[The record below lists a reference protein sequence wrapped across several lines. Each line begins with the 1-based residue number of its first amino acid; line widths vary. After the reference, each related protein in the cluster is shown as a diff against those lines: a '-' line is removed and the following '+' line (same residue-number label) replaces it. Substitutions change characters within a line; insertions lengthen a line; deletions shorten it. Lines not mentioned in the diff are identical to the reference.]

1 MSPDSG
7 SLAPTPMVW
16 SPKLTLSGTR
26 DTGPYMHACMHTY
39 IPYIT
44 LHCIALHDMTWH
56 TYIHTCMHTYI
67 HTYTQRHTYLSTY
80 LPTYLHTYI
89 PTYLRTHVHTYT
101 RTHVHTYVHTYIH
114 ACMHACMDAWMH
126 GCMDAW
132 MHGCMHTCMHA
143 WMHGC
148 MHTYQHT
155 YHHTNIPTYIPTYQ
169 HTNIPPPQATGGRTR
184 RTIPPPQA
192 TRGEGPE
199 EPYHHPRPQGGGLG
213 VLSHIYIYD
222 NMDIIRPV
230 IPLINVNYQYL
241 SMDIFSR
248 ELSNWWDAGNYGHFR
263 YRMGP
268 QFISVQLVCL
278 QLCYTLWQTN
288 V

>member
-26 DTGPYMHACMHTY
+26 DTGPYMHACIHTY

-56 TYIHTCMHTYI
+56 TYIHACI

-80 LPTYLHTYI
+80 LPTYLHTYV
-89 PTYLRTHVHTYT
+89 PTYTYT
-101 RTHVHTYVHTYIH
+101 RTYIH
-114 ACMHACMDAWMH
+114 TCMHACMDAWMH

-132 MHGCMHTCMHA
+132 MHAYMHVCMDA
-143 WMHGC
+143 WMHAYIP
-148 MHTYQHT
+148 TYIPSYQHT
-155 YHHTNIPTYIPTYQ
+155 NIHTNIPTYQ
-169 HTNIPPPQATGGRTR
+169 HTTTTGHRGGDQKNHTTTTGHTGGGTR
-184 RTIPPPQA
+184 RTIPPSQA
-192 TRGEGPE
+192 T
-199 EPYHHPRPQGGGLG
+199 GGGLG
-213 VLSHIYIYD
+213 RPESYIYIYD
-222 NMDIIRPV
+222 NMDITRPV